1 MFPEPKLN
9 KLEPPNRNRILYFTL
24 KTQFKLI
31 KFMKET
37 LEGHFCGA
45 DDEHNIDYP
54 KKTTLF
60 EFAKQLNATAEQKG
74 KVEDKNGEK
83 HFSVS
88 TYHDMIDD
96 VSQKLKIGFE
106 QYIMAKEGEINKLK
120 KELAKEKSISDSLL
134 SNNLQLVQNLDEAKE
149 ENKVL
154 SQSLDKV
161 QAGYRQLSHSL
172 REVQSENK
180 QLAQK
185 LDKVQSEKQ
194 QLAHDSEATQ
204 AENRQLAY
212 KLYQAQESNKLLA
225 KNSEDILKANQQLAQ
240 KLDEAQTEN
249 QQLAHDLG
257 EAQTK
262 SKELARGQGE
272 ALAECSMLEYKLEE
286 AQAENQ
292 KLSKKLD
299 DARFDIGRQNIAIG
313 HLKKKA
319 ERKDDAMQA
328 DTSEVKEKIARE
340 MIDSGIR
347 FVKDM
352 KTAIDDSQTF
362 KCMGLLNHMTDDCF
376 GKHEPIHREL
386 KDMIQG
392 IFGSREQVA
401 KEQNEPRPNNI
412 RVEKGGVYNAEVHH
426 QDIHPKVDKRD
437 SLPEADLP
445 GSLPEADLMD
455 SLPRHKRRR
464 FRLEGEDYE

>member
-1 MFPEPKLN
+1 MREVFEGDHSLN
-9 KLEPPNRNRILYFTL
+9 Y
-24 KTQFKLI
+24 
-31 KFMKET
+31 
-37 LEGHFCGA
+37 GA
-45 DDEHNIDYP
+45 DDEHYIVYP
-54 KKTTLF
+54 KVKTLY
-60 EFAKQLNATAEQKG
+60 EFAKQLNATAEQKE
-74 KVEDKNGEK
+74 KVEDGEGKK
-83 HFSVS
+83 HSSVCS
-88 TYHDMIDD
+88 YIDMIND
-96 VSQKLKIGFE
+96 VSQKLKNGFE
-106 QYIMAKEGEINKLK
+106 QYKKAKEEEIRKLK
-120 KELAKEKSISDSLL
+120 KELAKEKSISDNLL
-134 SNNLQLVQNLDEAKE
+134 SHNLQLVQDLDEAKE
-149 ENKVL
+149 ENKQQAL
-154 SQSLDKV
+154 KLDK
-161 QAGYRQLSHSL
+161 
-172 REVQSENK
+172 VQSENK

-212 KLYQAQESNKLLA
+212 KLYQAQESNK
-225 KNSEDILKANQQLAQ
+225 QLAQ
-240 KLDEAQTEN
+240 NLEQALKSKRQLARDLDEAQKEN

-262 SKELARGQGE
+262 NKELARGQGE
-272 ALAECSMLEYKLEE
+272 AMAECSMLEYKLEE

-299 DARFDIGRQNIAIG
+299 EARDEISCKDIAIRRM
-313 HLKKKA
+313 KKDA
-319 ERKDDAMQA
+319 ERKDTAMQV
-328 DTSEVKEKIARE
+328 DVSEVKKKFARE

-376 GKHEPIHREL
+376 GKHEAIHREL

-401 KEQNEPRPNNI
+401 KEQNEPRPNNVT
-412 RVEKGGVYNAEVHH
+412 VEKGGVYNAEVHH

-445 GSLPEADLMD
+445 GSLPEVDLKD
-455 SLPRHKRRR
+455 FLPRYKRRR
-464 FRLEGEDYE
+464 FRLEGDDYEWK

>member
-1 MFPEPKLN
+1 MREVFEGDHSLN
-9 KLEPPNRNRILYFTL
+9 Y
-24 KTQFKLI
+24 
-31 KFMKET
+31 
-37 LEGHFCGA
+37 GA
-45 DDEHNIDYP
+45 DDEHYIVYP
-54 KKTTLF
+54 KVKILSELYKKKNT
-60 EFAKQLNATAEQKG
+60 TAEKQKE
-74 KVEDKNGEK
+74 KVEDEKGEK
-83 HFSVS
+83 QISVS
-88 TYHDMIDD
+88 TYLGMIDD
-96 VSQKLKIGFE
+96 VSQKLKIGFG
-106 QYIMAKEGEINKLK
+106 QYIMAKEEEIRKLNEK
-120 KELAKEKSISDSLL
+120 LASKQRISDSLI
-134 SNNLQLVQNLDEAKE
+134 SENQQLVQNLDEAK
-149 ENKVL
+149 K
-154 SQSLDKV
+154 
-161 QAGYRQLSHSL
+161 
-172 REVQSENK
+172 ENK
-180 QLAQK
+180 QLARK

-194 QLAHDSEATQ
+194 QLAHDLEATQ

-272 ALAECSMLEYKLEE
+272 ALAECSMLEFKLEE

-299 DARFDIGRQNIAIG
+299 EARDEISSQDIAIRRM
-313 HLKKKA
+313 KKDA
-319 ERKDDAMQA
+319 ERKDTAMQV
-328 DTSEVKEKIARE
+328 DVSEVKEKIARE

-401 KEQNEPRPNNI
+401 KEQNEPRPNNVT
-412 RVEKGGVYNAEVHH
+412 VEKGGVYNAEVHH
-426 QDIHPKVDKRD
+426 QNIHPKVDKRD

-445 GSLPEADLMD
+445 GSLPDVDMKD
-455 SLPRHKRRR
+455 SLSRHKCRR
-464 FRLEGEDYE
+464 FRLEGDDYEWK

>member
-1 MFPEPKLN
+1 
-9 KLEPPNRNRILYFTL
+9 
-24 KTQFKLI
+24 
-31 KFMKET
+31 MKET

-45 DDEHNIDYP
+45 DDEHNIVYP
-54 KKTTLF
+54 KKKTLL
-60 EFAKQLNATAEQKG
+60 ELLKQENPALERPV
-74 KVEDKNGEK
+74 KVDKNEKK

-88 TYHDMIDD
+88 TYLGMIDD

-106 QYIMAKEGEINKLK
+106 QYIMAKEEEIRKLNEK
-120 KELAKEKSISDSLL
+120 LASKQRISDSLI
-134 SNNLQLVQNLDEAKE
+134 SENQQLVQNLDEAK
-149 ENKVL
+149 K
-154 SQSLDKV
+154 
-161 QAGYRQLSHSL
+161 
-172 REVQSENK
+172 ENK
-180 QLAQK
+180 QLARK

-194 QLAHDSEATQ
+194 QLAHDLEATQ
-204 AENRQLAY
+204 AEHRQLAY

-376 GKHEPIHREL
+376 GKHESIHREL

-401 KEQNEPRPNNI
+401 KEQNEPRPNNVT
-412 RVEKGGVYNAEVHH
+412 VEKGGVYNAEVHH
-426 QDIHPKVDKRD
+426 QDIHHEVDQRDFLLKADHPLSLSEVDKAF
-437 SLPEADLP
+437 SL
-445 GSLPEADLMD
+445 S
-455 SLPRHKRRR
+455 RYKRK
-464 FRLEGEDYE
+464 RLGLDGEDYEWK

>member
-1 MFPEPKLN
+1 MREVFEGDHSLN
-9 KLEPPNRNRILYFTL
+9 Y
-24 KTQFKLI
+24 
-31 KFMKET
+31 
-37 LEGHFCGA
+37 GA
-45 DDEHNIDYP
+45 DDEHYFVYP
-54 KKTTLF
+54 KEKTPF
-60 EFAKQLNATAEQKG
+60 ELYKKKNTTAEKQKE
-74 KVEDKNGEK
+74 KVEDKNGQK
-83 HFSVS
+83 QVSVS

-106 QYIMAKEGEINKLK
+106 QYIMAKEGEISKLK

-134 SNNLQLVQNLDEAKE
+134 SNNLQLVQDLDEAKE
-149 ENKVL
+149 ENKDL

-194 QLAHDSEATQ
+194 QLVHDLEATQ

-212 KLYQAQESNKLLA
+212 KLYQAQESNKQLA
-225 KNSEDILKANQQLAQ
+225 QNREDILKA
-240 KLDEAQTEN
+240 N

-272 ALAECSMLEYKLEE
+272 AMAECSMLEYKLEE
-286 AQAENQ
+286 TQAENQ

-299 DARFDIGRQNIAIG
+299 EARDEISCKDITIRRM
-313 HLKKKA
+313 KKDA
-319 ERKDDAMQA
+319 ERKDTAMQA
-328 DTSEVKEKIARE
+328 DVSEVKEKFARE

-376 GKHEPIHREL
+376 GKHESIHREL

-401 KEQNEPRPNNI
+401 KEQNEPRPNNVT
-412 RVEKGGVYNAEVHH
+412 VEKGGVYNAEVHH
-426 QDIHPKVDKRD
+426 QDIHPKVDQPDFLPKGYHPL
-437 SLPEADLP
+437 SLPEVDLK
-445 GSLPEADLMD
+445 D
-455 SLPRHKRRR
+455 SLSRYKRKRLG
-464 FRLEGEDYE
+464 LEGDDYEWR

>member
-1 MFPEPKLN
+1 MREVFEGDHSLN
-9 KLEPPNRNRILYFTL
+9 Y
-24 KTQFKLI
+24 
-31 KFMKET
+31 
-37 LEGHFCGA
+37 GA
-45 DDEHNIDYP
+45 DDEHYIVYP
-54 KKTTLF
+54 KVKILSELYKKKNT
-60 EFAKQLNATAEQKG
+60 TAEKQKE
-74 KVEDKNGEK
+74 KVEDEKGEK
-83 HFSVS
+83 QISVS
-88 TYHDMIDD
+88 TYLGMIDD

-106 QYIMAKEGEINKLK
+106 QYIMAKEEEIRKLNEK
-120 KELAKEKSISDSLL
+120 LASKQRISDSLI
-134 SNNLQLVQNLDEAKE
+134 SENQQLVQNLDEAKK
-149 ENKVL
+149 ENKQL

-172 REVQSENK
+172 REVQSEKQQLTQNLDEVKAKNK
-180 QLAQK
+180 QLT
-185 LDKVQSEKQ
+185 
-194 QLAHDSEATQ
+194 HDSEATQ

-212 KLYQAQESNKLLA
+212 KLYQAQESNK
-225 KNSEDILKANQQLAQ
+225 QLAQ
-240 KLDEAQTEN
+240 NLNQAQKSKSQLAHDLDEAQKEN

-272 ALAECSMLEYKLEE
+272 AMAECSMLEFKLEE

-299 DARFDIGRQNIAIG
+299 EARDEISCKDITIRRM
-313 HLKKKA
+313 KKDA
-319 ERKDDAMQA
+319 ERKDTAMQV
-328 DTSEVKEKIARE
+328 DVSEVKEKFARE

-376 GKHEPIHREL
+376 GKHEAIHSEL

-401 KEQNEPRPNNI
+401 KEQNEPRPNNVT
-412 RVEKGGVYNAEVHH
+412 VEKGGVYNAEVHH

-445 GSLPEADLMD
+445 D
-455 SLPRHKRRR
+455 SLPDVDMKDSLSRYKRRR
-464 FRLEGEDYE
+464 FRLEGDDYEWR

>member
-1 MFPEPKLN
+1 ME
-9 KLEPPNRNRILYFTL
+9 
-24 KTQFKLI
+24 
-31 KFMKET
+31 
-37 LEGHFCGA
+37 
-45 DDEHNIDYP
+45 DE
-54 KKTTLF
+54 K
-60 EFAKQLNATAEQKG
+60 
-74 KVEDKNGEK
+74 GEK
-83 HFSVS
+83 HSSVCS
-88 TYHDMIDD
+88 YIDMIND

-106 QYIMAKEGEINKLK
+106 QYIKAKEEEIRKLK
-120 KELAKEKSISDSLL
+120 NELAKEKSISDSLL
-134 SNNLQLVQNLDEAKE
+134 SNNLRLVQDLDEAKE
-149 ENKVL
+149 ENKQL

-161 QAGYRQLSHSL
+161 QAGNRQLAHRL
-172 REVQSENK
+172 RE
-180 QLAQK
+180 
-185 LDKVQSEKQ
+185 VQSEKQ
-194 QLAHDSEATQ
+194 QLVHDSEATQ

-240 KLDEAQTEN
+240 KLDETQKAN

-272 ALAECSMLEYKLEE
+272 AMDECMILEYKLEE

-299 DARFDIGRQNIAIG
+299 EARDEISCKDITIRRM
-313 HLKKKA
+313 KKDA
-319 ERKDDAMQA
+319 ERKDTAMQV
-328 DTSEVKEKIARE
+328 DVSEVKEKFARE

-376 GKHEPIHREL
+376 GKHEAIHREL

-401 KEQNEPRPNNI
+401 KEQNEPRPNNVT
-412 RVEKGGVYNAEVHH
+412 VEKGGVYNAEVHH
-426 QDIHPKVDKRD
+426 QDIHHEVDKRD

-445 GSLPEADLMD
+445 GSLPEVDLKD
-455 SLPRHKRRR
+455 FLPRYKRRR
-464 FRLEGEDYE
+464 FRLEGDDYEWK

>member
-1 MFPEPKLN
+1 
-9 KLEPPNRNRILYFTL
+9 
-24 KTQFKLI
+24 
-31 KFMKET
+31 MKET

-45 DDEHNIDYP
+45 DDEHYFVYP
-54 KKTTLF
+54 KEKTLSDLYKKKNT
-60 EFAKQLNATAEQKG
+60 TAEKQKEKLEDEEG
-74 KVEDKNGEK
+74 KK
-83 HFSVS
+83 HSSVC
-88 TYHDMIDD
+88 TYIDMINDA
-96 VSQKLKIGFE
+96 SQKLKIGFE
-106 QYIMAKEGEINKLK
+106 QYLKAKEDEISKLK

-134 SNNLQLVQNLDEAKE
+134 SNNLQLVLDLDEAKK
-149 ENKVL
+149 ENKQQAL
-154 SQSLDKV
+154 KLDKV
-161 QAGYRQLSHSL
+161 Q
-172 REVQSENK
+172 SEK
-180 QLAQK
+180 LQLAQS

-194 QLAHDSEATQ
+194 QLEHRLREVQSEKQQLAHDLEATQ

-212 KLYQAQESNKLLA
+212 KLYQAQESNKQLA
-225 KNSEDILKANQQLAQ
+225 QNREDILKANQQLAQ
-240 KLDEAQTEN
+240 QLDEVQTEN

-376 GKHEPIHREL
+376 GKHESIHREL

-401 KEQNEPRPNNI
+401 KEQNEPRPNNVT
-412 RVEKGGVYNAEVHH
+412 VEKGGVYNAEVHY
-426 QDIHPKVDKRD
+426 QDIHHEVDQRDFLLKADHPLSLSEVDKAF
-437 SLPEADLP
+437 SL
-445 GSLPEADLMD
+445 S
-455 SLPRHKRRR
+455 RYKRKRLG
-464 FRLEGEDYE
+464 LEGDDYEWR

>member
-1 MFPEPKLN
+1 
-9 KLEPPNRNRILYFTL
+9 
-24 KTQFKLI
+24 
-31 KFMKET
+31 MKET

-45 DDEHNIDYP
+45 DDEHYFVYP
-54 KKTTLF
+54 KEKTLSDLYKKKNT
-60 EFAKQLNATAEQKG
+60 TAEKQKEKLEDEEG
-74 KVEDKNGEK
+74 KK
-83 HFSVS
+83 HSSVC
-88 TYHDMIDD
+88 TYIDMINDA
-96 VSQKLKIGFE
+96 SQKLKIGFE
-106 QYIMAKEGEINKLK
+106 QYLKAKEDEISKLK

-134 SNNLQLVQNLDEAKE
+134 SNNLQLVLDLDEAKK
-149 ENKVL
+149 ENKQQAL
-154 SQSLDKV
+154 KLDKV
-161 QAGYRQLSHSL
+161 Q
-172 REVQSENK
+172 SEK
-180 QLAQK
+180 LQLAQS

-194 QLAHDSEATQ
+194 QLEHRLREVQSEKQQLAHDLEATQ

-212 KLYQAQESNKLLA
+212 KLYQAQESNKQLA
-225 KNSEDILKANQQLAQ
+225 QNREDILKANQQLAQ
-240 KLDEAQTEN
+240 QLDEVQTEN

-376 GKHEPIHREL
+376 GKHEAIHREL

-401 KEQNEPRPNNI
+401 KEQNEPRPNNVT
-412 RVEKGGVYNAEVHH
+412 VEKGGVYNAEVHH
-426 QDIHPKVDKRD
+426 QDIHHEVDQPDFLPKGYHPLSLSEVDQ
-437 SLPEADLP
+437 LI
-445 GSLPEADLMD
+445 
-455 SLPRHKRRR
+455 SLPRHKRKRLG
-464 FRLEGEDYE
+464 LEGEDYEWK

>member
-1 MFPEPKLN
+1 MREVFEGDHSLN
-9 KLEPPNRNRILYFTL
+9 Y
-24 KTQFKLI
+24 
-31 KFMKET
+31 
-37 LEGHFCGA
+37 GA
-45 DDEHNIDYP
+45 DDEHYIVYP
-54 KKTTLF
+54 KEKTLF
-60 EFAKQLNATAEQKG
+60 EFAKQLNATAEQKEKGEDEKGG
-74 KVEDKNGEK
+74 KQI
-83 HFSVS
+83 SVS
-88 TYHDMIDD
+88 TYLGMIDD

-106 QYIMAKEGEINKLK
+106 QYIMAKEGEISKLK

-134 SNNLQLVQNLDEAKE
+134 SNNLQLVQDLDEAKE
-149 ENKVL
+149 ENKDL

-172 REVQSENK
+172 REVQSEKQQLTQNLDEVKAKNK
-180 QLAQK
+180 QLT
-185 LDKVQSEKQ
+185 
-194 QLAHDSEATQ
+194 HDSEATQ

-212 KLYQAQESNKLLA
+212 KLYQAQESNK
-225 KNSEDILKANQQLAQ
+225 QLAQ
-240 KLDEAQTEN
+240 NLNQAQKSKSQLAHDLDEAQTEN

-262 SKELARGQGE
+262 NKELARGQGE
-272 ALAECSMLEYKLEE
+272 TMAECSMLEYKLEE

-299 DARFDIGRQNIAIG
+299 EARDEISCKDITIRRM
-313 HLKKKA
+313 KKDA
-319 ERKDDAMQA
+319 ERKDTAMQV
-328 DTSEVKEKIARE
+328 DVSEVKEKFARE

-376 GKHEPIHREL
+376 CKHESIHREL

-445 GSLPEADLMD
+445 GSLPDVDMKD
-455 SLPRHKRRR
+455 SLSRHKCRR
-464 FRLEGEDYE
+464 FRLEGDDYEWR

>member
-1 MFPEPKLN
+1 
-9 KLEPPNRNRILYFTL
+9 
-24 KTQFKLI
+24 
-31 KFMKET
+31 MKET

-45 DDEHNIDYP
+45 DDEHYFVYP
-54 KKTTLF
+54 KEKTPF
-60 EFAKQLNATAEQKG
+60 ELYKKKNTTAEKQKE
-74 KVEDKNGEK
+74 KVEDKNGQK
-83 HFSVS
+83 QVSVS

-194 QLAHDSEATQ
+194 QLVHDLEATQ

-212 KLYQAQESNKLLA
+212 KLCQAQESNKQLA
-225 KNSEDILKANQQLAQ
+225 QNREDILKA
-240 KLDEAQTEN
+240 N

-272 ALAECSMLEYKLEE
+272 AMAECSMLEYKLEE
-286 AQAENQ
+286 TQAENQ

-299 DARFDIGRQNIAIG
+299 EARDEISCKDITIRRM
-313 HLKKKA
+313 KKDA
-319 ERKDDAMQA
+319 ERKDTAMQF
-328 DTSEVKEKIARE
+328 DVSEVKEKFARE

-376 GKHEPIHREL
+376 GKHESIHREL

-401 KEQNEPRPNNI
+401 KEQNEPRPNNVT
-412 RVEKGGVYNAEVHH
+412 VEKGGVYNAEVHH
-426 QDIHPKVDKRD
+426 QNIHPKVDKRD
-437 SLPEADLP
+437 SLPKADQR
-445 GSLPEADLMD
+445 GSLPEVDQLD
-455 SLPRHKRRR
+455 SLPRYKRKRLG
-464 FRLEGEDYE
+464 LEGEDYEWR

>member
-1 MFPEPKLN
+1 
-9 KLEPPNRNRILYFTL
+9 
-24 KTQFKLI
+24 
-31 KFMKET
+31 MKEAF
-37 LEGHFCGA
+37 EGDHSLYYGA
-45 DDEHNIDYP
+45 DDEQESYI
-54 KKTTLF
+54 TRGLS
-60 EFAKQLNATAEQKG
+60 EAELLNRERSVLERYL
-74 KVEDKNGEK
+74 KVKDKNGK
-83 HFSVS
+83 KQVSAS
-88 TYHDMIDD
+88 TYIGMIDD
-96 VSQKLKIGFE
+96 VSQQLKIGFE
-106 QYIMAKEGEINKLK
+106 QSIKAKEDEIRKLNEK
-120 KELAKEKSISDSLL
+120 LASKQRISDSLI
-134 SNNLQLVQNLDEAKE
+134 SENQQLVQNLDEAK
-149 ENKVL
+149 K
-154 SQSLDKV
+154 
-161 QAGYRQLSHSL
+161 
-172 REVQSENK
+172 ENK

-185 LDKVQSEKQ
+185 LDKVQTEKQ
-194 QLAHDSEATQ
+194 QLAHDLEATQ

-212 KLYQAQESNKLLA
+212 KLYQAQEANKQLEQNREDLL
-225 KNSEDILKANQQLAQ
+225 NANQQLAQ
-240 KLDEAQTEN
+240 KLDKVQTEN

-286 AQAENQ
+286 TQAENQ

-299 DARFDIGRQNIAIG
+299 EARDEISCKDITIRRM
-313 HLKKKA
+313 KKDA
-319 ERKDDAMQA
+319 ERKDTAMQA
-328 DTSEVKEKIARE
+328 DTSEVKEKFARE

-376 GKHEPIHREL
+376 GKHEAIHREL

-426 QDIHPKVDKRD
+426 QDIHHEVDQPDFLPKGYHPLSLSEVDQ
-437 SLPEADLP
+437 LI
-445 GSLPEADLMD
+445 
-455 SLPRHKRRR
+455 SLPRHKRKRLG
-464 FRLEGEDYE
+464 LEGEDYEWK

>member
-1 MFPEPKLN
+1 MREVFEGDHSLN
-9 KLEPPNRNRILYFTL
+9 Y
-24 KTQFKLI
+24 
-31 KFMKET
+31 
-37 LEGHFCGA
+37 GA
-45 DDEHNIDYP
+45 DDEHYIVYP
-54 KKTTLF
+54 KVKTLYELCKEKNTT
-60 EFAKQLNATAEQKG
+60 AKMQKE
-74 KVEDKNGEK
+74 KVEDEKGEK
-83 HFSVS
+83 QVSVS

-106 QYIMAKEGEINKLK
+106 QYIMAKEGEISKLK
-120 KELAKEKSISDSLL
+120 KELAKEKSISDNLL
-134 SNNLQLVQNLDEAKE
+134 SHNLQLVQDLDEAKE
-149 ENKVL
+149 ENK
-154 SQSLDKV
+154 Q
-161 QAGYRQLSHSL
+161 QAL
-172 REVQSENK
+172 
-180 QLAQK
+180 K

-194 QLAHDSEATQ
+194 QLVHDLEATQ

-212 KLYQAQESNKLLA
+212 KLYQAQESNKQLA
-225 KNSEDILKANQQLAQ
+225 QNREDILKA
-240 KLDEAQTEN
+240 N

-272 ALAECSMLEYKLEE
+272 AMAECSMLEYKLEE

-299 DARFDIGRQNIAIG
+299 EARDEISCKDITIRRM
-313 HLKKKA
+313 KKDA
-319 ERKDDAMQA
+319 ERKDTAMQV
-328 DTSEVKEKIARE
+328 DVSEVKEEFARE

-376 GKHEPIHREL
+376 GKHESIHREL

-401 KEQNEPRPNNI
+401 KEQNEPRPNNVT
-412 RVEKGGVYNAEVHH
+412 VEKGGVYNAEVHH
-426 QDIHPKVDKRD
+426 QDIHHEVDQPDFLPKGYHPLSLSEVDQ
-437 SLPEADLP
+437 LI
-445 GSLPEADLMD
+445 

-464 FRLEGEDYE
+464 FRLEGEDYEWK

>member
-1 MFPEPKLN
+1 MREVFEGDHSLN
-9 KLEPPNRNRILYFTL
+9 Y
-24 KTQFKLI
+24 
-31 KFMKET
+31 
-37 LEGHFCGA
+37 GA
-45 DDEHNIDYP
+45 DDEHYIVYP
-54 KKTTLF
+54 KEKTLF
-60 EFAKQLNATAEQKG
+60 EFAKQLNATAEQKEKG
-74 KVEDKNGEK
+74 EDEKGEK
-83 HFSVS
+83 QISVS
-88 TYHDMIDD
+88 TYLGMIDD

-106 QYIMAKEGEINKLK
+106 QYIMAKEEEIRKLNEK
-120 KELAKEKSISDSLL
+120 LASKQRISDSLI
-134 SNNLQLVQNLDEAKE
+134 SENQQLVQNLDEAK
-149 ENKVL
+149 K
-154 SQSLDKV
+154 
-161 QAGYRQLSHSL
+161 
-172 REVQSENK
+172 ENK
-180 QLAQK
+180 QLARK

-194 QLAHDSEATQ
+194 QLAHDLEATQ

-212 KLYQAQESNKLLA
+212 KLYQAQESNK
-225 KNSEDILKANQQLAQ
+225 QLAQ
-240 KLDEAQTEN
+240 NLDKTLKSKC
-249 QQLAHDLG
+249 QLAHDLG

-272 ALAECSMLEYKLEE
+272 AMAECSMLEYKLEE
-286 AQAENQ
+286 TQAENQ

-299 DARFDIGRQNIAIG
+299 EARDEISCKDITIRRM
-313 HLKKKA
+313 KKDA
-319 ERKDDAMQA
+319 ERKDTAMQF
-328 DTSEVKEKIARE
+328 DVSEVKEKFARE

-437 SLPEADLP
+437 SLPKADQR
-445 GSLPEADLMD
+445 GSLPEVDQLD
-455 SLPRHKRRR
+455 SLPRYKRKRLG
-464 FRLEGEDYE
+464 LEGEDYEWK

>member
-1 MFPEPKLN
+1 MREVFEGDHSLN
-9 KLEPPNRNRILYFTL
+9 Y
-24 KTQFKLI
+24 
-31 KFMKET
+31 
-37 LEGHFCGA
+37 GA
-45 DDEHNIDYP
+45 DDEHYIVYP
-54 KKTTLF
+54 KVKILSELYKKKNT
-60 EFAKQLNATAEQKG
+60 TAEKQKE
-74 KVEDKNGEK
+74 KVEDEKGEK
-83 HFSVS
+83 QISVS
-88 TYHDMIDD
+88 TYLGMIDD
-96 VSQKLKIGFE
+96 VSQKLKIGFG
-106 QYIMAKEGEINKLK
+106 QYIMAKEEEIRKLNEK
-120 KELAKEKSISDSLL
+120 LASKQRISDSLI
-134 SNNLQLVQNLDEAKE
+134 SENQQLVQNLDKAKAE
-149 ENKVL
+149 K
-154 SQSLDKV
+154 Q
-161 QAGYRQLSHSL
+161 
-172 REVQSENK
+172 

-194 QLAHDSEATQ
+194 QLAHDLEATQ

-262 SKELARGQGE
+262 NKELARGQGE
-272 ALAECSMLEYKLEE
+272 AMAECSMLEFKLEE

-299 DARFDIGRQNIAIG
+299 EARDEISCKDITIRRM
-313 HLKKKA
+313 KKDA
-319 ERKDDAMQA
+319 ERKDTAMQA
-328 DTSEVKEKIARE
+328 DTSEVKEKFARE

-426 QDIHPKVDKRD
+426 QNIHPKVDKRD
-437 SLPEADLP
+437 SLPEADL
-445 GSLPEADLMD
+445 MD
-455 SLPRHKRRR
+455 SLPRYKRRR
-464 FRLEGEDYE
+464 FRLEGEDYEWK

>member
-1 MFPEPKLN
+1 MREVFEGDHSLN
-9 KLEPPNRNRILYFTL
+9 Y
-24 KTQFKLI
+24 
-31 KFMKET
+31 
-37 LEGHFCGA
+37 GA
-45 DDEHNIDYP
+45 DDEHYFVYP
-54 KKTTLF
+54 KEKTLF
-60 EFAKQLNATAEQKG
+60 ELCKEKNTTAEMQKE
-74 KVEDKNGEK
+74 KVEDGEGKK
-83 HFSVS
+83 HSSVCS
-88 TYHDMIDD
+88 YIDMIND

-106 QYIMAKEGEINKLK
+106 QYKKAKEEEIRKLK
-120 KELAKEKSISDSLL
+120 NELAKEKSISDNLL
-134 SNNLQLVQNLDEAKE
+134 SHNLQLVQDLDEAKE
-149 ENKVL
+149 ENKQL

-161 QAGYRQLSHSL
+161 
-172 REVQSENK
+172 
-180 QLAQK
+180 
-185 LDKVQSEKQ
+185 
-194 QLAHDSEATQ
+194 Q

-212 KLYQAQESNKLLA
+212 KLYQAQESNK
-225 KNSEDILKANQQLAQ
+225 
-240 KLDEAQTEN
+240 
-249 QQLAHDLG
+249 QLAHDLG

-272 ALAECSMLEYKLEE
+272 AMAECSMLEYKLEE

-299 DARFDIGRQNIAIG
+299 EARDEISCKDIAIRRM
-313 HLKKKA
+313 KKDA
-319 ERKDDAMQA
+319 ERKAAAMQV
-328 DTSEVKEKIARE
+328 DVSEVKEKFARE

-376 GKHEPIHREL
+376 GKHEAIHREL

-401 KEQNEPRPNNI
+401 KEQNEPRPNNVT
-412 RVEKGGVYNAEVHH
+412 VEKGGVYNAEVHH

-445 GSLPEADLMD
+445 GSLPEVDLKD
-455 SLPRHKRRR
+455 FLPRYKRRR
-464 FRLEGEDYE
+464 FRLEGDDYEWK

>member
-1 MFPEPKLN
+1 MREVFEGDHSLN
-9 KLEPPNRNRILYFTL
+9 Y
-24 KTQFKLI
+24 
-31 KFMKET
+31 
-37 LEGHFCGA
+37 GA
-45 DDEHNIDYP
+45 DDEHYIVYP
-54 KKTTLF
+54 KEKTLF
-60 EFAKQLNATAEQKG
+60 EFAKQLNATAEQKEKG
-74 KVEDKNGEK
+74 EDEKGEK
-83 HFSVS
+83 QISVS
-88 TYHDMIDD
+88 TYLGMIDD

-106 QYIMAKEGEINKLK
+106 QYIMAKEEEIRKLNEK
-120 KELAKEKSISDSLL
+120 LASKQRISDSLI
-134 SNNLQLVQNLDEAKE
+134 SENQQLVQNLDEAK
-149 ENKVL
+149 K
-154 SQSLDKV
+154 
-161 QAGYRQLSHSL
+161 
-172 REVQSENK
+172 ENK
-180 QLAQK
+180 QLARK

-194 QLAHDSEATQ
+194 QLAHDLEATQ

-272 ALAECSMLEYKLEE
+272 ALAECSMLEYKLEG

-299 DARFDIGRQNIAIG
+299 EARDEISCKDITIRRM
-313 HLKKKA
+313 KKDA
-319 ERKDDAMQA
+319 ERKDTAMQV
-328 DTSEVKEKIARE
+328 DVSEVKEKFARE

-376 GKHEPIHREL
+376 GKHESIHREL

-401 KEQNEPRPNNI
+401 KEQNEPRPNNVT
-412 RVEKGGVYNAEVHH
+412 VEKGGVYNAEVHH
-426 QDIHPKVDKRD
+426 QDIHHEVDQPDFLPKGYHPLSLSEVDLKD
-437 SLPEADLP
+437 SL
-445 GSLPEADLMD
+445 S
-455 SLPRHKRRR
+455 RYKRKRLG
-464 FRLEGEDYE
+464 LEGDDYEWR

>member
-1 MFPEPKLN
+1 MREVFEGDHSLN
-9 KLEPPNRNRILYFTL
+9 Y
-24 KTQFKLI
+24 
-31 KFMKET
+31 
-37 LEGHFCGA
+37 GA
-45 DDEHNIDYP
+45 DDEHYIVYP
-54 KKTTLF
+54 KVKILSELYKKKNT
-60 EFAKQLNATAEQKG
+60 TAEKQKE
-74 KVEDKNGEK
+74 KVEDEK
-83 HFSVS
+83 GGKQISVS
-88 TYHDMIDD
+88 TYLGMIDD

-106 QYIMAKEGEINKLK
+106 QYIMAKEGEISKLK

-134 SNNLQLVQNLDEAKE
+134 SNNLQLVQDLDEAKE
-149 ENKVL
+149 ENKDL

-172 REVQSENK
+172 REVQSEKQQLTQNLDEVKAKNK
-180 QLAQK
+180 QLT
-185 LDKVQSEKQ
+185 
-194 QLAHDSEATQ
+194 HDSEATQ

-212 KLYQAQESNKLLA
+212 KLYQAQESNK
-225 KNSEDILKANQQLAQ
+225 QLAQ
-240 KLDEAQTEN
+240 NLNQAQKSKSQLAHDLDEAQTEN

-262 SKELARGQGE
+262 NKELARGQGE
-272 ALAECSMLEYKLEE
+272 AMAECSMLEYKLEE

-299 DARFDIGRQNIAIG
+299 EARDEISCKDITIRRMR
-313 HLKKKA
+313 KDA
-319 ERKDDAMQA
+319 ERKDTAMQV
-328 DTSEVKEKIARE
+328 DVSEVKEAFARE

-362 KCMGLLNHMTDDCF
+362 KCMGLLTRMTDDCF
-376 GKHEPIHREL
+376 GKHEAIHSEL

-445 GSLPEADLMD
+445 D
-455 SLPRHKRRR
+455 SLPDVDMKDSLSRYKRRR
-464 FRLEGEDYE
+464 FRLEGDDYEWR

>member
-1 MFPEPKLN
+1 M
-9 KLEPPNRNRILYFTL
+9 Y
-24 KTQFKLI
+24 
-31 KFMKET
+31 
-37 LEGHFCGA
+37 
-45 DDEHNIDYP
+45 
-54 KKTTLF
+54 KKKNT
-60 EFAKQLNATAEQKG
+60 TAEKQKE
-74 KVEDKNGEK
+74 KVEDEKGEK
-83 HFSVS
+83 QISVS
-88 TYHDMIDD
+88 TYLGMIDD
-96 VSQKLKIGFE
+96 VSQKLKIGFG
-106 QYIMAKEGEINKLK
+106 QYIMAKEEEIRKLNEK
-120 KELAKEKSISDSLL
+120 LASKQRISDSLI
-134 SNNLQLVQNLDEAKE
+134 SENQQLVQNLDEAK
-149 ENKVL
+149 K
-154 SQSLDKV
+154 
-161 QAGYRQLSHSL
+161 
-172 REVQSENK
+172 ENK
-180 QLAQK
+180 QLARK

-194 QLAHDSEATQ
+194 QLAHDLEATQ

-272 ALAECSMLEYKLEE
+272 ALAECSMLEFKLEE

-299 DARFDIGRQNIAIG
+299 EARDEISCKDITIRRM
-313 HLKKKA
+313 KKDA
-319 ERKDDAMQA
+319 ERKDTAMQA
-328 DTSEVKEKIARE
+328 DTSEVKEKFARE

-401 KEQNEPRPNNI
+401 KEQNEPRPNNVT
-412 RVEKGGVYNAEVHH
+412 VEKGGVYNAEVHH
-426 QDIHPKVDKRD
+426 QDIHHEVDQPDFLPKGYHPLSLSEVDQ
-437 SLPEADLP
+437 LI
-445 GSLPEADLMD
+445 
-455 SLPRHKRRR
+455 SLPRHKRKRLG
-464 FRLEGEDYE
+464 LEGEDYEWK

>member
-1 MFPEPKLN
+1 MREVFEGDHSLN
-9 KLEPPNRNRILYFTL
+9 Y
-24 KTQFKLI
+24 
-31 KFMKET
+31 
-37 LEGHFCGA
+37 GA
-45 DDEHNIDYP
+45 DDEHYIVYP
-54 KKTTLF
+54 KVKILSELYKKKNT
-60 EFAKQLNATAEQKG
+60 TAEKQKE
-74 KVEDKNGEK
+74 KVEDEKGEK
-83 HFSVS
+83 QVSVS

-106 QYIMAKEGEINKLK
+106 QYIMAKEGEISKLK

-134 SNNLQLVQNLDEAKE
+134 SNNLQLVQDLDEAKE
-149 ENKVL
+149 ENKDL

-172 REVQSENK
+172 REVQSEKQQLTQNLDEVKAKNK
-180 QLAQK
+180 QLT
-185 LDKVQSEKQ
+185 
-194 QLAHDSEATQ
+194 HDSEATQ

-212 KLYQAQESNKLLA
+212 KLYQAQESNK
-225 KNSEDILKANQQLAQ
+225 QLAQ
-240 KLDEAQTEN
+240 NLNQAQKSKSQLAHDLDEAQTEN

-262 SKELARGQGE
+262 NKELARGQGE
-272 ALAECSMLEYKLEE
+272 AMAECSMLEYKLEE

-299 DARFDIGRQNIAIG
+299 EARDEISCKDITIRRMR
-313 HLKKKA
+313 KDA
-319 ERKDDAMQA
+319 ERKDTAMQV
-328 DTSEVKEKIARE
+328 DVSEVKEAFARE

-362 KCMGLLNHMTDDCF
+362 KCMGLLTRMTDDCF
-376 GKHEPIHREL
+376 GKHEAIHSEL

-401 KEQNEPRPNNI
+401 KEQNEPRPNNVT
-412 RVEKGGVYNAEVHH
+412 VEKGGVYNAEVHH
-426 QDIHPKVDKRD
+426 QNIHPKVDKRD

-445 GSLPEADLMD
+445 D
-455 SLPRHKRRR
+455 SLPDVDMKDSLSRYKRRR
-464 FRLEGEDYE
+464 FRLEGEDYEWR

>member
-1 MFPEPKLN
+1 
-9 KLEPPNRNRILYFTL
+9 
-24 KTQFKLI
+24 
-31 KFMKET
+31 MKET

-45 DDEHNIDYP
+45 DDEHNIVYP

-60 EFAKQLNATAEQKG
+60 EFAKQLNAIAEQKG

-83 HFSVS
+83 QVSVS

-106 QYIMAKEGEINKLK
+106 QYIMAKEGEISKLK

-134 SNNLQLVQNLDEAKE
+134 SNNLQLVQDLDEAKE
-149 ENKVL
+149 ENKDL

-194 QLAHDSEATQ
+194 QLVHDLEATQ

-212 KLYQAQESNKLLA
+212 KLYQAQESNKQLA
-225 KNSEDILKANQQLAQ
+225 QNREDILKA
-240 KLDEAQTEN
+240 N

-272 ALAECSMLEYKLEE
+272 AMAECSMLEYKLEE
-286 AQAENQ
+286 TQAENQ

-299 DARFDIGRQNIAIG
+299 EARDEISCKDITIRRM
-313 HLKKKA
+313 KKDA
-319 ERKDDAMQA
+319 ERKDTAMQA
-328 DTSEVKEKIARE
+328 DVSEVKEKFARE

-401 KEQNEPRPNNI
+401 KEQNEPRPNNVT
-412 RVEKGGVYNAEVHH
+412 VEKGGVYNAEVHH
-426 QDIHPKVDKRD
+426 QDIHPKVDQPDFLPKGYHPL
-437 SLPEADLP
+437 SLSEVDQL
-445 GSLPEADLMD
+445 D
-455 SLPRHKRRR
+455 SLPRYKRKRLG
-464 FRLEGEDYE
+464 LEGEDYEWR

>member
-1 MFPEPKLN
+1 MREVFEGDHSLN
-9 KLEPPNRNRILYFTL
+9 Y
-24 KTQFKLI
+24 
-31 KFMKET
+31 
-37 LEGHFCGA
+37 GA
-45 DDEHNIDYP
+45 DDEHYFVYP
-54 KKTTLF
+54 KEKTLSELCKEKNTT
-60 EFAKQLNATAEQKG
+60 AKMQKE
-74 KVEDKNGEK
+74 KVEDEEGEK
-83 HFSVS
+83 HSSVCS
-88 TYHDMIDD
+88 YIDMIND

-106 QYIMAKEGEINKLK
+106 QYKKAKEEEIRKLK
-120 KELAKEKSISDSLL
+120 KELAKEKSISDNLL
-134 SNNLQLVQNLDEAKE
+134 SHNLQLVQDLDEAKE
-149 ENKVL
+149 ENKRQAL
-154 SQSLDKV
+154 KLDK
-161 QAGYRQLSHSL
+161 
-172 REVQSENK
+172 VQSENK

-194 QLAHDSEATQ
+194 QLVHDLEATQ

-212 KLYQAQESNKLLA
+212 KLYQAQESNK
-225 KNSEDILKANQQLAQ
+225 
-240 KLDEAQTEN
+240 
-249 QQLAHDLG
+249 QLAHDLG

-272 ALAECSMLEYKLEE
+272 AMAECSMLEYKLEE

-299 DARFDIGRQNIAIG
+299 DARDEISSQDITIRRM
-313 HLKKKA
+313 KKDA
-319 ERKDDAMQA
+319 DRKDTAMQV
-328 DTSEVKEKIARE
+328 DVSEVKKKFARE

-376 GKHEPIHREL
+376 GKHEAIHREL

-401 KEQNEPRPNNI
+401 KEQNEPRPNNVT
-412 RVEKGGVYNAEVHH
+412 VEKGGVYNAEVHH
-426 QDIHPKVDKRD
+426 QDIHHEVDQPDFLPKGYHPLSLSEVDQ
-437 SLPEADLP
+437 LI
-445 GSLPEADLMD
+445 

-464 FRLEGEDYE
+464 FRLEGEDYEWK

>member
-1 MFPEPKLN
+1 MREVFEGDHSLN
-9 KLEPPNRNRILYFTL
+9 Y
-24 KTQFKLI
+24 
-31 KFMKET
+31 
-37 LEGHFCGA
+37 GA
-45 DDEHNIDYP
+45 DDEHYIVYP
-54 KKTTLF
+54 KVKTLYELCKEKNTT
-60 EFAKQLNATAEQKG
+60 AKMQKE
-74 KVEDKNGEK
+74 KVEDEKGEK
-83 HFSVS
+83 QVSVS

-106 QYIMAKEGEINKLK
+106 QYIMAKEGEISKLK

-134 SNNLQLVQNLDEAKE
+134 SNNLQLVQDLDEAKE
-149 ENKVL
+149 ENKDL

-172 REVQSENK
+172 REVQSEKQQLTQNLDEVKAKNK
-180 QLAQK
+180 QLT
-185 LDKVQSEKQ
+185 
-194 QLAHDSEATQ
+194 HDSEATQ

-212 KLYQAQESNKLLA
+212 KLYQAQESNK
-225 KNSEDILKANQQLAQ
+225 QLAQ
-240 KLDEAQTEN
+240 NLNQAQKSKSQLAHDLDEAQKEN

-272 ALAECSMLEYKLEE
+272 AMAECSMLEYKLEE

-299 DARFDIGRQNIAIG
+299 EARDEISSQDIAIRRM
-313 HLKKKA
+313 KKDA
-319 ERKDDAMQA
+319 ERKDTAMQV
-328 DTSEVKEKIARE
+328 DVSEVKEAFARE

-376 GKHEPIHREL
+376 GKHESIHREL

-392 IFGSREQVA
+392 ILAVVNKLQRSRM
-401 KEQNEPRPNNI
+401 NLGLTI
-412 RVEKGGVYNAEVHH
+412 LG
-426 QDIHPKVDKRD
+426 
-437 SLPEADLP
+437 
-445 GSLPEADLMD
+445 
-455 SLPRHKRRR
+455 
-464 FRLEGEDYE
+464 

>member
-1 MFPEPKLN
+1 MREVFEGDHSLN
-9 KLEPPNRNRILYFTL
+9 Y
-24 KTQFKLI
+24 
-31 KFMKET
+31 
-37 LEGHFCGA
+37 GA
-45 DDEHNIDYP
+45 DDEHYFVYP
-54 KKTTLF
+54 KEKTLY
-60 EFAKQLNATAEQKG
+60 EFAKQLNATAEQKEKG
-74 KVEDKNGEK
+74 EDEKGEK
-83 HFSVS
+83 QISVS
-88 TYHDMIDD
+88 TYLGMIDD

-106 QYIMAKEGEINKLK
+106 QYIMAKEEEIRKLNEK
-120 KELAKEKSISDSLL
+120 LASKQRISDSLI
-134 SNNLQLVQNLDEAKE
+134 SENQQLVQNLDEAKK
-149 ENKVL
+149 ENKQL
-154 SQSLDKV
+154 AQSLDKV
-161 QAGYRQLSHSL
+161 QAGNRQLAHRL

-194 QLAHDSEATQ
+194 QLTHDSEATQ
-204 AENRQLAY
+204 SENRQLAY
-212 KLYQAQESNKLLA
+212 KLYQAQESNKQLA
-225 KNSEDILKANQQLAQ
+225 QNREDILKA
-240 KLDEAQTEN
+240 N

-272 ALAECSMLEYKLEE
+272 AMAECSMLEYKLEE

-299 DARFDIGRQNIAIG
+299 EARDEISCKDITIRRM
-313 HLKKKA
+313 KKDA
-319 ERKDDAMQA
+319 ERKDTAMQV
-328 DTSEVKEKIARE
+328 DVSEVKEEFARE

-376 GKHEPIHREL
+376 GKHEAIHREL

-401 KEQNEPRPNNI
+401 KEQNEPRPNN
-412 RVEKGGVYNAEVHH
+412 VTVKKGGVYVAEVHH
-426 QDIHPKVDKRD
+426 QNIHHEVDQPDFLPKGYHPLSLSEVDQ
-437 SLPEADLP
+437 LI
-445 GSLPEADLMD
+445 
-455 SLPRHKRRR
+455 SLPRHKRKRLG
-464 FRLEGEDYE
+464 LEGEDYEWK